1 LASLGLVSALVSPEA
16 EHKNIVII
24 GAGSAGLATSYFLTQ
39 AGVSHIILERG
50 DVANTWDNERWDG
63 FHLVNPN
70 WAIRL
75 PGFHYSGDNPDG
87 YLSKQETV
95 DYLRNYAQSFN
106 APVRSG
112 VSVVRLS
119 RTDESYVL
127 ELAGDRQINANCVV
141 VATGAFGIP
150 KTPEFAAN
158 LDSSITQLH
167 SNDYVNHERLPEGG
181 VLVVGS
187 GQSGA
192 QIAEELQ
199 AAGKKVYLSVGA
211 AGRRPRRYRGKDS
224 SWWNYTMGQF
234 DKTIE
239 DVDSIDD
246 ARYGASSHTSGAGG
260 GHDIYLRQ
268 LAKDGMTLAGPVV
281 GATGNKVQFRTDLN
295 EILTAVDEHPIR
307 WKANVDRYI
316 EDQGW
321 DFPEDTTVDPP
332 GISDW
337 PKGEAPAELSLTE
350 EGISS
355 VIWATGFQ
363 YDFGWIDLPITGE
376 RNYPKQLRGVTD
388 YPGLYFMGLQWMYGS
403 KSAQFIGVG
412 EDAEYVA
419 NHVTERFGDN
429 KKG

>member
-1 LASLGLVSALVSPEA
+1 LRPLGLVSALVSPEL
-16 EHKNIVII
+16 EHQNIVII
-24 GAGSAGLATSYFLTQ
+24 GAGSAGLATSYYLTK
-39 AGVSHIILERG
+39 AGVSHIVLERG
-50 DVANTWDNERWDG
+50 EVANTWEKERWDG

-75 PGFHYSGDNPDG
+75 PGFHYNGDNPDG

-95 DYLRNYAQSFN
+95 DYLRDYARSFN

-112 VSVVRLS
+112 VTVEKVSQS
-119 RTDESYVL
+119 DESFVL
-127 ELAGDRQINANCVV
+127 ELAGDRQITANCVV

-150 KTPEFAAN
+150 KKPKFSVN
-158 LDSSITQLH
+158 LDSFVTQLH
-167 SNDYVNHERLPEGG
+167 SNDYVNHEQLPEGG

-199 AAGKKVYLSVGA
+199 SAGKRVYLSVGA

-239 DVDSIDD
+239 DVESIDD
-246 ARYGASSHTSGAGG
+246 ARFGASSHTSGAGG

-268 LAKDGMTLAGPVV
+268 LAKQGMSLVGPVT
-281 GATGNKVQFRTDLN
+281 GANAKTLTFRTDLQ
-295 EILTAVDEHPIR
+295 EILKAVDEHPVR
-307 WKANVDRYI
+307 WKANVDKYI
-316 EDQGW
+316 NDQGW
-321 DFPEDTTVDPP
+321 DFPEDTTVDPK

-337 PKGEAPAELSLTE
+337 PNGDAPAELNLAD
-350 EGISS
+350 EGITSI
-355 VIWATGFQ
+355 IWATGFQ
-363 YDFGWIDLPITGE
+363 YDYSWIDLPITGE

-419 NHVTERFGDN
+419 SHVAERFGDN

>member
-1 LASLGLVSALVSPEA
+1 MASLGLVSALVSPEA

-95 DYLRNYAQSFN
+95 DYLRNYARSFN

-246 ARYGASSHTSGAGG
+246 A
-260 GHDIYLRQ
+260 
-268 LAKDGMTLAGPVV
+268 
-281 GATGNKVQFRTDLN
+281 
-295 EILTAVDEHPIR
+295 
-307 WKANVDRYI
+307 
-316 EDQGW
+316 
-321 DFPEDTTVDPP
+321 
-332 GISDW
+332 
-337 PKGEAPAELSLTE
+337 
-350 EGISS
+350 
-355 VIWATGFQ
+355 
-363 YDFGWIDLPITGE
+363 
-376 RNYPKQLRGVTD
+376 
-388 YPGLYFMGLQWMYGS
+388 
-403 KSAQFIGVG
+403 
-412 EDAEYVA
+412 
-419 NHVTERFGDN
+419 
-429 KKG
+429 

>member
-1 LASLGLVSALVSPEA
+1 LRPLGLVSALVSPEL
-16 EHKNIVII
+16 EHQNIVII
-24 GAGSAGLATSYFLTQ
+24 GAGSAGLATSYYLTK
-39 AGVSHIILERG
+39 AGVSHVVLERG
-50 DVANTWDNERWDG
+50 EVANTWEKERWDG

-75 PGFHYSGDNPDG
+75 PGFHYNGDNPDG

-95 DYLRNYAQSFN
+95 DYLRDYARSFN

-112 VSVVRLS
+112 VTVEKVSQS
-119 RTDESYVL
+119 DESFVL
-127 ELAGDRQINANCVV
+127 ELAGDRQITANCVV

-150 KTPEFAAN
+150 KKPKFSVN
-158 LDSSITQLH
+158 LDSFVTQLH
-167 SNDYVNHERLPEGG
+167 SNDYVNHEQLPEGG

-199 AAGKKVYLSVGA
+199 SAGKRVYLSVGA

-239 DVDSIDD
+239 DVESIDD
-246 ARYGASSHTSGAGG
+246 ARFGASSHTSGAGG

-268 LAKDGMTLAGPVV
+268 LAKQGMSLVGPVT
-281 GATGNKVQFRTDLN
+281 GANAKTLTFRTDLQ
-295 EILTAVDEHPIR
+295 EILKAVDEHPVR
-307 WKANVDRYI
+307 WKANVDKYI
-316 EDQGW
+316 NDQGW
-321 DFPEDTTVDPP
+321 DFPEDTTVDPK

-337 PKGEAPAELSLTE
+337 PNGDAPAELNLAD
-350 EGISS
+350 EGITSI
-355 VIWATGFQ
+355 IWATGFQ
-363 YDFGWIDLPITGE
+363 YDYSWIDLPITGE

-419 NHVTERFGDN
+419 SHVAERFGDN